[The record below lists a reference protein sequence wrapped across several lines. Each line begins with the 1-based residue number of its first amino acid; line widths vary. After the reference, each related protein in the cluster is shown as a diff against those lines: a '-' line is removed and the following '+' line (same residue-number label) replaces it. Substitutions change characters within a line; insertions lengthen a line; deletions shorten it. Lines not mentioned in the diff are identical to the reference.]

1 MEIEELKNES
11 VDETVRMMLELW
23 PDAIWEDEVNFCQDV
38 LRGNKYHFYLLKDEK
53 RYIGFILLS
62 LRHEYV
68 EGAESSPVAYV
79 EGIYIRDGYKRKGLG
94 YLLIQKAEEWAK
106 IKGCNQLGSD
116 VEIGNDRSIAFHEKM
131 GFNEENR
138 IVCYM
143 KKVK

>member
-1 MEIEELKNES
+1 MKIEELKNES
-11 VDETVRMMLELW
+11 VDETVTMMLELW

-38 LRGNKYHFYLLKDEK
+38 LRGNKYHFYLLKDDK
-53 RYIGFILLS
+53 RYVGFILLS
-62 LRHEYV
+62 LRHEHV

-94 YLLIQKAEEWAK
+94 HMLIQKAEEWART
-106 IKGCNQLGSD
+106 KGCSQLGSD

-143 KKVK
+143 KNVK